1 MASAAERALAQ
12 LNELIGK
19 ESPPGAWHTVTQEQ
33 IDAFARTTLD
43 DQFIHTDPAR
53 AARESPF
60 GTTIAHGFFT
70 LSLASHLVT
79 SIPRPNPDPYD
90 GRLVAINYGLD
101 RVRFP
106 TPVRVNSR
114 IRARQSLASVE
125 QKDERTLQ
133 MVHHITIEI
142 EGESKPACV
151 ADYVTRAVFAP

>member
-1 MASAAERALAQ
+1 MASSAERALAR

-33 IDAFARTTLD
+33 IDAFARATLD

-79 SIPRPNPDPYD
+79 SIPRPTPDPYEK
-90 GRLVAINYGLD
+90 RLVAINYGLD

-114 IRARQSLASVE
+114 LRARQSLASVE

>member
-1 MASAAERALAQ
+1 M
-12 LNELIGK
+12 
-19 ESPPGAWHTVTQEQ
+19 
-33 IDAFARTTLD
+33 
-43 DQFIHTDPAR
+43 
-53 AARESPF
+53 
-60 GTTIAHGFFT
+60 
-70 LSLASHLVT
+70 T